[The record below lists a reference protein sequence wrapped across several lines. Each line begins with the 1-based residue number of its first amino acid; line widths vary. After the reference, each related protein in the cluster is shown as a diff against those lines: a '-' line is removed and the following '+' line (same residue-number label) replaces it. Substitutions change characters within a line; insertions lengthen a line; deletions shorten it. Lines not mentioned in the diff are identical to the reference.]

1 MDWLRLWHDMP
12 NDPKWRTIARQ
23 SKQPIALVQ
32 AIYLHLLVDASTSET
47 RGNADVT
54 VEDLASA
61 LDVDDEQVEVVLSSM
76 QGRVLEG
83 RYITGWDKRQPKRND
98 DSKERV
104 RRYREKKAAESDNND
119 GPDGGSSNESGDN
132 DNATGDDVTQRNADV
147 TPRLDKSRL
156 DKSRE
161 KNTEQHGDASGDASL
176 SNPTPKP
183 PAQKTSEIDYSS
195 WPELPDDQILNDWLK
210 ARKKAR
216 AVHSQTAIN
225 TIGKELHKAVAMG
238 YTVNQCGEEAATRG
252 WRGFKAEWMQSS
264 VVPASFGGNVSQFPR
279 RQSVDEHNQ
288 EVARRWA
295 AGGDCYDQE

>member
-32 AIYLHLLVDASTSET
+32 ALYIHLLVAASTNVT

-61 LDVDDEQVEVVLSSM
+61 LDVDEDQIQAVLDAM
-76 QGRVLEG
+76 QGRVIDG
-83 RYITGWDKRQPKRND
+83 QSITGWDSRQPKRND

-119 GPDGGSSNESGDN
+119 GPDGGGSNENN
-132 DNATGDDVTQRNADV
+132 DSYNASNADVTQRNADV
-147 TPRLDKSRL
+147 TPRLDKSREEENK
-156 DKSRE
+156 DKDTTCASD
-161 KNTEQHGDASGDASL
+161 DAQSSQK
-176 SNPTPKP
+176 PTKKT
-183 PAQKTSEIDYSS
+183 PAIDYSS
-195 WPELPDDQILNDWLK
+195 WPELPDEQILKDWLK
-210 ARKKAR
+210 ARTKAR

-225 TIGKELHKAVAMG
+225 AIGKELHKAVAMG

-252 WRGFKAEWMQSS
+252 WRGFKAEWMQNS
-264 VVPASFGGNVSQFPR
+264 VAPANRNGVALTGNVTRFPG
-279 RQSVDEHNQ
+279 RQSVDDHNR